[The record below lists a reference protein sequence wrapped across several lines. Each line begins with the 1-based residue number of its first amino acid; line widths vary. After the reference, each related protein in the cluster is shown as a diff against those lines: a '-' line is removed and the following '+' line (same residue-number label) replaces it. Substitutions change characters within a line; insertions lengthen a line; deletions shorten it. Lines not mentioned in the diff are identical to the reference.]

1 MTAPEL
7 VTARDGRVLT
17 VTFDRPH
24 RRNALTWEMYDG
36 LAAAID
42 EGERDQEIRALVLR
56 GSGGA
61 FAAGTDIQQFSA
73 FTGGADGVRYE
84 RRVTQ
89 IVNRLESVPLATM
102 AVVDGACT
110 GAGLVIAAACDLRVA
125 TPAAVFGV
133 PVARTLGNCLSANSC
148 SLLSARFGPSRLID
162 MIHRARLAG
171 AAEMK
176 AAGFISE
183 LCEPAELD
191 TTVRDLLD
199 VLLGHAPLTM
209 WATKATLQRLRLAAV
224 PDDDD
229 IIAAVFG
236 SDDFQAGVD
245 AFVTKQRAQ
254 WTGQ

>member
-1 MTAPEL
+1 MSAPEL
-7 VTARDGRVLT
+7 VTAREGRVLT
-17 VTFDRPH
+17 VTFDRPR

-42 EGERDQEIRALVLR
+42 EGERDPEVRALVLR
-56 GSGGA
+56 GRGGA

-73 FTGGADGVRYE
+73 FADGADGVRYE

-89 IVNRLESVPLATM
+89 IVNRLESVPLATV

-110 GAGLVIAAACDLRVA
+110 GAGLVLAAACDLRVA

-148 SLLSARFGPSRLID
+148 SLLSARFGPARLID
-162 MIHRARLAG
+162 MIYRARLID

-176 AAGFISE
+176 AAGFLSE

-191 TTVRDLLD
+191 ATVRDLLG
-199 VLLGHAPLTM
+199 VLLGHAPLTLS
-209 WATKATLQRLRLAAV
+209 ATKATLQRLRLAAL

-236 SDDFQAGVD
+236 SDDFRAGVA

-254 WTGQ
+254 WTGR

>member
-1 MTAPEL
+1 MTAPDL

-42 EGERDQEIRALVLR
+42 QGERDQEIRALVLR

-73 FTGGADGVRYE
+73 FVGGADGVRYE
-84 RRVTQ
+84 GRVTR
-89 IVNRLESVPLATM
+89 IVNRLESVPLATV

-110 GAGLVIAAACDLRVA
+110 GAGLVLAAACDLRVA

-148 SLLSARFGPSRLID
+148 SLLSARFGPARLID

-209 WATKATLQRLRLAAV
+209 WATKATLQRLRLAAL

-236 SDDFQAGVD
+236 SADFQAGVA
-245 AFVTKQRAQ
+245 AFVTKQRAH
-254 WTGQ
+254 WTGR

>member
-42 EGERDQEIRALVLR
+42 QGERDQEIRALVLR

-61 FAAGTDIQQFSA
+61 FAAGTDIQQFIA
-73 FTGGADGVRYE
+73 FAGGADGVRYE
-84 RRVTQ
+84 GRVTR
-89 IVNRLESVPLATM
+89 IVNRLESVPLATV

-110 GAGLVIAAACDLRVA
+110 GAGLVLAAACDLRVA

-148 SLLSARFGPSRLID
+148 SLLSARFGPARLID

-209 WATKATLQRLRLAAV
+209 WATKATLQRLRLAAL

-236 SDDFQAGVD
+236 SADFQAGVA
-245 AFVTKQRAQ
+245 AFVTKQRAH
-254 WTGQ
+254 WTGR

>member
-1 MTAPEL
+1 MTTSEL
-7 VTARDGRVLT
+7 ITGRDGRVLT
-17 VTFDRPH
+17 VTFNRAY

-36 LAAAID
+36 LVAAID
-42 EGERDQEIRALVLR
+42 EGERDPEIRVLVLR

-61 FAAGTDIQQFSA
+61 FAAGTDIEQFRA

-84 RRVTQ
+84 ARVTQ
-89 IVNRLESVPLATM
+89 IVNRLESVPLPTV

-110 GAGLVIAAACDLRVA
+110 GAGLVLAAACDLRVA
-125 TPAAVFGV
+125 TPAAVFGI

-148 SLLSARFGPSRLID
+148 SVLSARFGPARLID
-162 MIHRARLAG
+162 MIHRARLVG
-171 AAEMK
+171 ATEMK

-191 TTVRDLLD
+191 AAVRDLLD
-199 VLLGHAPLTM
+199 VLLAHAPLTM
-209 WATKATLQRLRLAAV
+209 WATKATLQRLRLAAM

-229 IIAAVFG
+229 IISTVFA
-236 SDDFQAGVD
+236 SADFQAGVE
-245 AFVTKQRAQ
+245 AFVTRQRAQ

>member
-245 AFVTKQRAQ
+245 AFATKQRAQ

>member
-17 VTFDRPH
+17 VTFNRPQ

-42 EGERDQEIRALVLR
+42 EGERDPEIRVLVLR

-61 FAAGTDIQQFSA
+61 FAAGTDIRQFTA
-73 FTGGADGVRYE
+73 FRDGPDGVRYE
-84 RRVTQ
+84 RRVTEV
-89 IVNRLESVPLATM
+89 VNRLESVPLATV

-110 GAGLVIAAACDLRVA
+110 GAGLVLAAACDLRVA

-148 SLLSARFGPSRLID
+148 SLLSARLGPARLID

-191 TTVRDLLD
+191 ATVRDLLD

-209 WATKATLQRLRLAAV
+209 WATKATLQRLRLAAL
-224 PDDDD
+224 PGDDD

-236 SDDFQAGVD
+236 SADFQAGVA

>member
-42 EGERDQEIRALVLR
+42 EGERDPEIRALVLR

-84 RRVTQ
+84 GRVTQ
-89 IVNRLESVPLATM
+89 IVNRLESVPLATI

-209 WATKATLQRLRLAAV
+209 WATKATLQRLRLAAL

-245 AFVTKQRAQ
+245 AFVTKRRAQ

>member
-7 VTARDGRVLT
+7 RTARDSRVLT

-42 EGERDQEIRALVLR
+42 EGELDPEIRALVLR

-61 FAAGTDIQQFSA
+61 FAAGTDIEQFSA
-73 FTGGADGVRYE
+73 FRDGADGVRYE

-89 IVNRLESVPLATM
+89 IVNRLESVPIPTV

-110 GAGLVIAAACDLRVA
+110 GAGLVLAAACDLRVA

-148 SLLSARFGPSRLID
+148 SLLSARFGPARLLD
-162 MIHRARLAG
+162 MIHRARLVS

-176 AAGFISE
+176 AAGFIGE

-191 TTVRDLLD
+191 ATVRDLLA
-199 VLLGHAPLTM
+199 VLLSHAPLTM
-209 WATKATLQRLRLAAV
+209 GATKATLQRLRLAAL

-236 SDDFQAGVD
+236 SADFRAGVN
-245 AFVTKQRAQ
+245 AFVTKQPAK
-254 WTGQ
+254 WTGR

>member
-7 VTARDGRVLT
+7 VTARDGRVLN
-17 VTFDRPH
+17 VTFNRPR

-42 EGERDQEIRALVLR
+42 EGQRDPDVRVLVLR

-61 FAAGTDIQQFSA
+61 FAAGTDIQQFTA
-73 FTGGADGVRYE
+73 FRDGSDGVRYE
-84 RRVTQ
+84 RRVTE
-89 IVNRLESVPLATM
+89 IVNRLESVPLATV

-110 GAGLVIAAACDLRVA
+110 GAGLVLAAACDLRVA

-148 SLLSARFGPSRLID
+148 SLLSARFGPARLID
-162 MIHRARLAG
+162 MIHRARLVG
-171 AAEMK
+171 AAELK

-183 LCEPAELD
+183 LSEQAELD
-191 TTVRDLLD
+191 ATVRDLLD
-199 VLLGHAPLTM
+199 VLLAHAPLTM
-209 WATKATLQRLRLAAV
+209 WATKATLQRLRLAAL

-236 SDDFQAGVD
+236 SADFQAGVN

>member
-1 MTAPEL
+1 MTTSEL
-7 VTARDGRVLT
+7 ITGRDGRVLT
-17 VTFDRPH
+17 VTFNRAY

-36 LAAAID
+36 LVAAID
-42 EGERDQEIRALVLR
+42 EGERDPEIRVLVLR

-61 FAAGTDIQQFSA
+61 FAAGTDIGQFSA
-73 FTGGADGVRYE
+73 FADGADGVRYE
-84 RRVTQ
+84 ARVSA
-89 IVNRLESVPLATM
+89 IVNRLESVPLPTV

-110 GAGLVIAAACDLRVA
+110 GAGLVLAAACDLRVA
-125 TPAAVFGV
+125 TVAAVFGI

-148 SLLSARFGPSRLID
+148 SLLSVRFGSARLLD
-162 MIHRARLAG
+162 MIFSARLVS

-183 LCEPAELD
+183 LCEPAGLD
-191 TTVRDLLD
+191 ATVRDLID

-209 WATKATLQRLRLAAV
+209 WATKETLQRLRLAGL
-224 PDDDD
+224 PDDED
-229 IIAAVFG
+229 ITAAVYG
-236 SDDFQAGVD
+236 SADFQAGVA

>member
-7 VTARDGRVLT
+7 VTVRDGRVLT

-42 EGERDQEIRALVLR
+42 QGERDQEIRALVLR

-73 FTGGADGVRYE
+73 FAGGADGVRYE
-84 RRVTQ
+84 GRVTR
-89 IVNRLESVPLATM
+89 IVNRLESVPLATV

-110 GAGLVIAAACDLRVA
+110 GAGLVLAAACDLRVA

-148 SLLSARFGPSRLID
+148 SLLSARFGPARLID

-209 WATKATLQRLRLAAV
+209 WATKATLQRLRLAAL

-236 SDDFQAGVD
+236 SADFQAGVA
-245 AFVTKQRAQ
+245 AFVTKQRAH
-254 WTGQ
+254 WTGR

>member
-7 VTARDGRVLT
+7 VTGRDGRVLT
-17 VTFDRPH
+17 VTFDRPR

-73 FTGGADGVRYE
+73 FRDGSDGVQYE
-84 RRVTQ
+84 KRVTR
-89 IVNRLESVPLATM
+89 IVNRLESVPLATV

-110 GAGLVIAAACDLRVA
+110 GAGLVLAAACDLRVA
-125 TPAAVFGV
+125 TPAAVFGI
-133 PVARTLGNCLSANSC
+133 PVARTLGNCLSANSS
-148 SLLSARFGPSRLID
+148 SLLSARFGPARLLD
-162 MIHRARLAG
+162 MIHRARLVG
-171 AAEMK
+171 APEMK
-176 AAGFISE
+176 AAGFVSE
-183 LCEPAELD
+183 LYEPAELD
-191 TTVRDLLD
+191 AAVRDLLD

-209 WATKATLQRLRLAAV
+209 WATKETLQRLRLAAL

-229 IIAAVFG
+229 IIATVFG
-236 SDDFQAGVD
+236 SADFKAGVA
-245 AFVTKQRAQ
+245 AFVAKQRAE
-254 WTGQ
+254 WTGS

>member
-17 VTFDRPH
+17 VTFTRPH

-42 EGERDQEIRALVLR
+42 EGERDPDIRVLVVR

-61 FAAGTDIQQFSA
+61 FAAGTDIEQFSA

-84 RRVTQ
+84 ARVAQ
-89 IVNRLESVPLATM
+89 LVNRLESVPLPTVAI
-102 AVVDGACT
+102 VDGACT
-110 GAGLVIAAACDLRVA
+110 GAGLVLAAACDLRVA

-148 SLLSARFGPSRLID
+148 SLLSARFGPARLID
-162 MIHRARLAG
+162 MIFSARLVG

-176 AAGFISE
+176 TAGFISE

-191 TTVRDLLD
+191 ATVRDLLD

-209 WATKATLQRLRLAAV
+209 WATKTTLQRLRLAAL

-236 SDDFQAGVD
+236 SADFEAGVN
-245 AFVTKQRAQ
+245 AFVSKRPAQ
-254 WTGQ
+254 WTGR

>member
-7 VTARDGRVLT
+7 ATIRDGRT
-17 VTFDRPH
+17 MNVTFDRPN

-42 EGERDQEIRALVLR
+42 AGERDPEIRALILR

-61 FAAGTDIQQFSA
+61 FASGTDIRQFAGFRDGS
-73 FTGGADGVRYE
+73 DGVRYE
-84 RRVTQ
+84 ERVTRV
-89 IVNRLESVPLATM
+89 VNRLESASLATV
-102 AVVDGACT
+102 AVVEGACT
-110 GAGLVIAAACDLRVA
+110 GAGLVLAAACDLRIA

-148 SLLSARFGPSRLID
+148 SLLSARFGPARLID
-162 MIHRARLAG
+162 MIHRARLVG

-176 AAGFISE
+176 SAGFISE

-191 TTVRDLLD
+191 TTVRDLVD
-199 VLLGHAPLTM
+199 VLLTHAPLTM
-209 WATKATLQRLRLAAV
+209 WATKAILQRLRLAAM
-224 PDDDD
+224 PADDD
-229 IIAAVFG
+229 IIGTVFG
-236 SDDFQAGVD
+236 SADFQAGVD

>member
-7 VTARDGRVLT
+7 VTARDGQVLT
-17 VTFDRPH
+17 VTFNRPH

-36 LAAAID
+36 LVAAVD
-42 EGERDQEIRALVLR
+42 QGQRDPGIRALVLR

-61 FAAGTDIQQFSA
+61 FAAGTDIGQFA
-73 FTGGADGVRYE
+73 DFQDGADGVRYE
-84 RRVTQ
+84 KRVTE
-89 IVNRLESVPLATM
+89 IVNRLESVPVATV

-110 GAGLVIAAACDLRVA
+110 GAGLVLAAACDLRVA

-148 SLLSARFGPSRLID
+148 SLLSARFGPARLID
-162 MIHRARLAG
+162 LIHRARLAG

-176 AAGFISE
+176 SAGFVSE
-183 LCEPAELD
+183 LCPPAELD
-191 TTVRDLLD
+191 AAVRGLLD
-199 VLLGHAPLTM
+199 VLLGHAPLTL
-209 WATKATLQRLRLAAV
+209 WATKATLQRLRLAAL

-236 SDDFQAGVD
+236 SDDFRAGVA
-245 AFVTKQRAQ
+245 AFVAKQRAQ
-254 WTGQ
+254 WTGR

>member
-84 RRVTQ
+84 GRVTQ

-209 WATKATLQRLRLAAV
+209 WATKATLQRLRLAAL

>member
-84 RRVTQ
+84 GRVTQ
-89 IVNRLESVPLATM
+89 IVNRLESVPLATI

-209 WATKATLQRLRLAAV
+209 WATKATLQRLRLAAL

>member
-42 EGERDQEIRALVLR
+42 EGEHDQEIRALVLR

>member
-42 EGERDQEIRALVLR
+42 EGERDPEIRALVLR

-84 RRVTQ
+84 GRVTQ
-89 IVNRLESVPLATM
+89 IVNRLESVPLATI

-209 WATKATLQRLRLAAV
+209 WATKATLQRLRLSGL

>member
-61 FAAGTDIQQFSA
+61 FAAGTDIRQFSA
-73 FTGGADGVRYE
+73 FAGGADGVRYE
-84 RRVTQ
+84 GRVTR
-89 IVNRLESVPLATM
+89 IVNRLESVPLATV

-110 GAGLVIAAACDLRVA
+110 GAGLVLAAACDLRVA

-148 SLLSARFGPSRLID
+148 SLLSARFGPARLID
-162 MIHRARLAG
+162 MIHRARLVG

-209 WATKATLQRLRLAAV
+209 WATKATLQRLRLAAL

-236 SDDFQAGVD
+236 SADFQAGVA
-245 AFVTKQRAQ
+245 AFVTKQRAH
-254 WTGQ
+254 WTGR

>member
-17 VTFDRPH
+17 VTFTRPH

-42 EGERDQEIRALVLR
+42 EGERDPDIRVLAVR

-61 FAAGTDIQQFSA
+61 FAAGTDIEQFSA

-84 RRVTQ
+84 ARVAQ
-89 IVNRLESVPLATM
+89 LVNRLESVPLPTVAI
-102 AVVDGACT
+102 VDGACT
-110 GAGLVIAAACDLRVA
+110 GAGLVLAAACDLRVA

-148 SLLSARFGPSRLID
+148 SLLSARFGPARLID
-162 MIHRARLAG
+162 MIFSARLVG

-176 AAGFISE
+176 TAGFISE

-191 TTVRDLLD
+191 ATVRDLLD

-209 WATKATLQRLRLAAV
+209 WATKTTLQRLRLAAL

-236 SDDFQAGVD
+236 SADFQAGVN
-245 AFVTKQRAQ
+245 AFVSKRPAQ
-254 WTGQ
+254 WTGR